1 MFTGFFLVVPGMGL
15 EPTRTKYTR
24 PSTVPVY
31 QFQHPGLFNSK
42 LFKKTKPDYKSGL
55 FCDLAITSLG

>member
-1 MFTGFFLVVPGMGL
+1 MKKRMSVKRIKRDFYQVNKLDKVPEMGL

-31 QFQHPGLFNSK
+31 QFQH
-42 LFKKTKPDYKSGL
+42 SGK
-55 FCDLAITSLG
+55 